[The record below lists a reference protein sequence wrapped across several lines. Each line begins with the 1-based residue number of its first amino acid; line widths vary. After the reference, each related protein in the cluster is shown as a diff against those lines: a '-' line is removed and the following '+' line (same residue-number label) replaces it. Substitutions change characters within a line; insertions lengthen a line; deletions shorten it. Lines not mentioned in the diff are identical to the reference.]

1 MKPVFTT
8 KHINLHGMN
17 RRSLEII
24 KRIIVHSSAT
34 RAELDVGRDEIHEWH
49 KARGFVAIGYHFV
62 IRRDG
67 SIEKGRDIACV
78 GAHAKGNNRD
88 SIGICM
94 VGGLSADGDAE
105 DNFTDAQFKSLVSL
119 IDWLQEFI
127 LEVPVGH
134 DDVVMGHRQVSVGWS
149 GRAATLCPS
158 FDVPDK
164 LRELRDASAP
174 DYHEQVR
181 ELMRLWRGLSN
192 EANAIDFEMRR
203 VQAELDDVLHRMEW
217 LKND

>member
-1 MKPVFTT
+1 MKPTFTT
-8 KHINLHGMN
+8 KHVSAHGMTKRN
-17 RRSLEII
+17 IDTI

-34 RAELDVGRDEIHEWH
+34 RAGLDAGRDEIRVWH
-49 KARGFVAIGYHFV
+49 WERGFVDIGYHFV

-94 VGGLSADGDAE
+94 VGGLSEDGDAE

-127 LEVPVGH
+127 LQVPVGQ
-134 DDVVMGHRQVSVGWS
+134 DDVVIGHRQVG
-149 GRAATLCPS
+149 ATLCPS

-164 LRELRDASAP
+164 LRELRAAP
-174 DYHEQVR
+174 APSYHLQAR
-181 ELMRLWRGLSN
+181 ELMREWRRLSN
-192 EANAIDFEMRR
+192 EANDIDFEMRR
-203 VQAELDDVLHRMEW
+203 VQAELDDVLQRMEW
-217 LKND
+217 LKDD

>member
-8 KHINLHGMN
+8 KHISIHGMTKRN
-17 RRSLEII
+17 IDTI

-34 RAELDVGRDEIHEWH
+34 RAEVDVGRDEINEWH

-67 SIEKGRDIACV
+67 SIEKGRDITCV

-105 DNFTDAQFKSLVSL
+105 DNFTDAQFQSLVTL

-127 LEVPVGH
+127 VH
-134 DDVVMGHRQVSVGWS
+134 ASDNVVMGHRQV
-149 GRAATLCPS
+149 AATLCPS

-164 LRELRDASAP
+164 LRELREAP
-174 DYHEQVR
+174 APSYHLQAR
-181 ELMRLWRGLSN
+181 ELMREWRRLSN
-192 EANAIDFEMRR
+192 EANDIDFEMRR
-203 VQAELDDVLHRMEW
+203 VQAELDDVLQRMEW
-217 LKND
+217 LKDE

>member
-8 KHINLHGMN
+8 KHICVHGTTKRN
-17 RRSLEII
+17 IDSI

-34 RAELDVGRDEIHEWH
+34 RAGLDVGRDEIHEWH
-49 KARGFVAIGYHFV
+49 QARGFVAVGYHFV

-78 GAHAKGNNRD
+78 GAHAKGNNLD

-94 VGGLSADGDAE
+94 VGGLSENGDAE
-105 DNFTDAQFKSLVSL
+105 NNFTDAQFKSLLSL

-127 LEVPVGH
+127 LQVPVGQ
-134 DDVVMGHRQVSVGWS
+134 DDVVLGHRQVG
-149 GRAATLCPS
+149 ATLCPS

-164 LRELRDASAP
+164 LRELRDAP
-174 DYHEQVR
+174 VTDYQEQVR
-181 ELMRLWRGLSN
+181 ELMREWRRLSN
-192 EANAIDFEMRR
+192 EANEIDFEMRR
-203 VQAELDDVLHRMEW
+203 IQAELDDVLKRVEW
-217 LKND
+217 LKDG

>member
-8 KHINLHGMN
+8 KHITMNGMN
-17 RRSLEII
+17 HRNIDTI

-34 RAELDVGRDEIHEWH
+34 RAEVDVGRDEINEWH

-105 DNFTDAQFKSLVSL
+105 DNFTDGQFKSLLSL

-127 LEVPVGH
+127 LQVPVGQG
-134 DDVVMGHRQVSVGWS
+134 DVVMGHRQL
-149 GRAATLCPS
+149 AATLCPS

-164 LRELRDASAP
+164 LRELRDAPAP
-174 DYHEQVR
+174 SYHLQAR
-181 ELMRLWRGLSN
+181 ELMREWRRLSN
-192 EANAIDFEMRR
+192 EANDIDFEMRR
-203 VQAELDDVLHRMEW
+203 VQAELDDVLQRMEW
-217 LKND
+217 LKDD

>member
-8 KHINLHGMN
+8 KHIGVHGMTKRN
-17 RRSLEII
+17 IDSI

-34 RAELDVGRDEIHEWH
+34 RAGYDIGRDEIHGWH

-78 GAHAKGNNRD
+78 GAHAKGHNLD

-94 VGGLSADGDAE
+94 VGGLSEDNDAE
-105 DNFTDAQFKSLVSL
+105 DNFLMPQYDALLSL

-127 LEVPVGH
+127 LEVPVGQ
-134 DDVVMGHRQVSVGWS
+134 DDVVLGHRQVG
-149 GRAATLCPS
+149 ATLCPS
-158 FDVPDK
+158 FDVPTRI
-164 LRELRDASAP
+164 RELRDAPAP
-174 DYHEQVR
+174 GYHEQAR
-181 ELMRLWRGLSN
+181 ELMREWRRLSN
-192 EANAIDFEMRR
+192 EANEIDFEMRR
-203 VQAELDDVLHRMEW
+203 VQAELDDVLKRVEW
-217 LKND
+217 LKDD

>member
-8 KHINLHGMN
+8 KHISVHGMTKRN
-17 RRSLEII
+17 IDSI

-34 RAELDVGRDEIHEWH
+34 RAGLDIGRDEIHQWH
-49 KARGFVAIGYHFV
+49 QKRGFVAVGYHFV

-78 GAHAKGNNRD
+78 GAHAKGHNLD

-94 VGGLSADGDAE
+94 VGGLSENRGPE
-105 DNFTDAQFKSLVSL
+105 DNFTDAQFKSLVTL

-127 LEVPVGH
+127 LQVPVGQ
-134 DDVVMGHRQVSVGWS
+134 DDVVLGHRQVG
-149 GRAATLCPS
+149 ATLCPS

-164 LRELRDASAP
+164 LRELRDAPAP
-174 DYHEQVR
+174 SYRDRAR
-181 ELMRLWRGLSN
+181 ELMREWRRLSN
-192 EANAIDFEMRR
+192 EANDIDFEMRR
-203 VQAELDDVLHRMEW
+203 VQAELDDVLKRMEW
-217 LKND
+217 LGDD